1 MSHFLFRVR
10 FSHVRVFSDSRNV
23 QKRATKSE
31 TSGHCLSMTDT
42 NRYKQILT
50 YMDQSW
56 IALGTKVK
64 YLQIQKC
71 EQMAREAYER
81 I

>member
-1 MSHFLFRVR
+1 
-10 FSHVRVFSDSRNV
+10 
-23 QKRATKSE
+23 
-31 TSGHCLSMTDT
+31 MTDT
-42 NRYKQILT
+42 KRYKQILT